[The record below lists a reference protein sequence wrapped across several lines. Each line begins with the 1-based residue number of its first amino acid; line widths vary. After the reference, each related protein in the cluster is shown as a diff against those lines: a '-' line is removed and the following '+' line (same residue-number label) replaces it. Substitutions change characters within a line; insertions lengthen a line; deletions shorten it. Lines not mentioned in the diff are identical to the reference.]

1 MERKFIVVIILMLS
15 ILSSIILTYLIDKS
29 LYISPEK
36 YVESNFET
44 KEVKLGDGS
53 SDIIHIKYN
62 WQIAI
67 PKLDVVAPIGE
78 GSDIATLRNRV
89 GHITGTNL
97 LFRKY
102 LFSSVTIIQ
111 ETMHPAT
118 TTLIELMN

>member
-67 PKLDVVAPIGE
+67 PKIGMVAPIGE
-78 GSDIATLRNRV
+78 GSDIVTLRNRV
-89 GHITGTNL
+89 GHIIGTGKL
-97 LFRKY
+97 SRKY
-102 LFSSVTIIQ
+102 LSSSDIIILIIIKLATII
-111 ETMHPAT
+111 
-118 TTLIELMN
+118 LIK